1 AAAPAGRSRTRPS
14 TSSSR
19 TATTSSTISAMARRP
34 SPASSSPSTCS
45 PSPSTPSPSSASSPG
60 APPSPRA
67 APDTASSST
76 CAPSPP
82 TSSSTIGR
90 ISSTPSPIPRRGRL
104 EQCQDRQTT
113 PQNLKP
119 TQFRIADGTAVS
131 LVTGATQVPDVHSHR
146 DMLGAVESKVTI
158 VLGVGLS
165 IMKDAGVTTFWYL
178 FAGAI
183 LAAPFLFVWGIF
195 LAFVV
200 EGIFKL
206 LAVTAVSPLLI
217 AAAAFK
223 PSRGFAV
230 SGFRIVLGGV
240 LTVVF
245 AAVAMG
251 FTLHVMDYFIGEMP
265 VVPGSGF
272 KLESAADWVGGP
284 GYWALIVLGFVSVL
298 FHLKAATLAA
308 NISGASDGPGAAAT
322 VVAGGLAAV
331 AAAKG
336 AALWSAGKAG
346 RFGGRGLGVIG
357 EAAAKNRD
365 RIWGGAKDATQ
376 SGGN

>member
-1 AAAPAGRSRTRPS
+1 V
-14 TSSSR
+14 
-19 TATTSSTISAMARRP
+19 
-34 SPASSSPSTCS
+34 
-45 PSPSTPSPSSASSPG
+45 
-60 APPSPRA
+60 
-67 APDTASSST
+67 
-76 CAPSPP
+76 
-82 TSSSTIGR
+82 
-90 ISSTPSPIPRRGRL
+90 
-104 EQCQDRQTT
+104 Q
-113 PQNLKP
+113 
-119 TQFRIADGTAVS
+119 
-131 LVTGATQVPDVHSHR
+131 DVHSLR
-146 DMLGAVESKVTI
+146 DMLGAVETKVTI
-158 VLGVGLS
+158 VLAVGLS

-217 AAAAFK
+217 AAAAFR
-223 PSRGFAV
+223 PSRGFAI
-230 SGFRIVLGGV
+230 SGLRIVLGGA

-272 KLESAADWVGGP
+272 KLESANWVGGR
-284 GYWALIVLGFVSVL
+284 GYWAMIVLGFVSVL

-346 RFGGRGLGVIG
+346 RFGGRGLGLIG
-357 EAAAKNRD
+357 ETAAKNRD
-365 RIWGGAKDATQ
+365 RIWSQGKEATRS
-376 SGGN
+376 SGN